1 MKNLTKI
8 YQSLVVSTA
17 LFLSN
22 LSAQEIHKD
31 ALPTGGTVATGSATI
46 VEETN
51 NLYINQTSD
60 KVILNWET
68 FNVGKDASVEF
79 FQPSSTSTALNRVFA
94 NDPSYIYGSLKVLNF
109 RKYKKDH

>member
-31 ALPTGGTVATGSATI
+31 TLPTGGTVASGSATI
-46 VEETN
+46 LKETN
-51 NLYINQTSD
+51 NLHINQTTD

-79 FQPSSTSTALNRVFA
+79 F
-94 NDPSYIYGSLKVLNF
+94 SLARPLQ
-109 RKYKKDH
+109 H